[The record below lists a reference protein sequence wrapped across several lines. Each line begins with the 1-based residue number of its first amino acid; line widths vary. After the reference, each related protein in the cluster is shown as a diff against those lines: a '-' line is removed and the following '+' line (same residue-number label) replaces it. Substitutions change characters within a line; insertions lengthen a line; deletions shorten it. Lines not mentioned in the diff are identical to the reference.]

1 MSPRIHLKISQRLQH
16 INTMINDHYDHIWDC
31 CCDHGLLGAALLKR
45 KAADNL
51 HFVDVVPSLMHEVK
65 QKLQRFHP
73 DAELSKQ
80 TALAHDQSH
89 WQVHCLDVAKLA
101 LATKEQRQLII
112 IAGVGGELTIELVQ
126 QIMARHPQHS
136 LEFILCPVHHIY
148 KVRTAM
154 QQLGLGLVDEQ
165 LMQENKRF
173 YEILH
178 LSTASQVP
186 LSPVGSS
193 MWDLSRELDRD
204 YLQKSVKHYQRIE
217 QGLLKA
223 QQNGQLSAEQQKEK
237 TMIGAIIAAYQGV
250 QNLSPL

>member
-1 MSPRIHLKISQRLQH
+1 MKISQRLQH
-16 INTMINDHYDHIWDC
+16 INTLINAHYDHIWDC

-45 KAADNL
+45 KAASNI
-51 HFVDVVPSLMHEVK
+51 HFVDVVPSLMLEVE
-65 QKLQRFHP
+65 QKLQYFYP
-73 DAELSKQ
+73 KSAIDSPSSQ
-80 TALAHDQSH
+80 

-101 LATKEQRQLII
+101 LADKEQRQLII

-126 QIMARHPQHS
+126 QIIARHPEHT

-154 QQLGLGLVDEQ
+154 QQLGLGLVDEH

-178 LSTASQVP
+178 LSTSSQIP

-193 MWDLSRELDRD
+193 MWDLNRELDQR
-204 YLQKSVKHYQRIE
+204 YLRNTLKHYQRIA
-217 QGLLKA
+217 QGFSKPQVSVELQSERA
-223 QQNGQLSAEQQKEK
+223 FID
-237 TMIGAIIAAYQGV
+237 TVIADYQA
-250 QNLSPL
+250 LSPYTSI